1 MKPYGGGGDG
11 LVPGFLNTGR
21 AELGT
26 SRPNPFHEYALRRG
40 AESIS
45 LLPSVR
51 SFVFSQ
57 ARL

>member
-26 SRPNPFHEYALRRG
+26 SRPNPFHEYALQQSGANFGDYRRW
-40 AESIS
+40 
-45 LLPSVR
+45 
-51 SFVFSQ
+51 FQ
-57 ARL
+57 

>member
-26 SRPNPFHEYALRRG
+26 SRPNPFHEYALSG
-40 AESIS
+40 ACGGPGIICVD
-45 LLPSVR
+45 LARQSVI
-51 SFVFSQ
+51 FP
-57 ARL
+57 

>member
-26 SRPNPFHEYALRRG
+26 SRPNPFHEYAL
-40 AESIS
+40 I
-45 LLPSVR
+45 LPSGPVR
-51 SFVFSQ
+51 QV
-57 ARL
+57 ALPLAKH

>member
-26 SRPNPFHEYALRRG
+26 SRPNPFQQYALG
-40 AESIS
+40 GGDAGEKYLVIS
-45 LLPSVR
+45 E
-51 SFVFSQ
+51 
-57 ARL
+57 AII